1 MIFTNI
7 HTFSILMCILLLCI
21 WGYFLLTIYRK
32 QKNKISVIFL
42 WSIFLLLLI
51 SLLWPRGWVSTTH
64 QNYIWSNIVFLVD
77 VSTSMDALD
86 FDSQSDTRLDIAKY
100 TISQFIESHPNNKYA
115 LDVFAGDSVKLLP
128 FTNDQS
134 IYQTVLSGVSQS
146 NVWAPWTDII
156 WALQTS
162 ISHFSSD
169 DAGLIVM
176 LTDWWDG
183 PIEWIWELKDM
194 LEDKNIELLVVWVW
208 SEKWS
213 YIPTGT
219 DLFGR
224 TLYKTYN
231 GEKVIT
237 RLNNDELQSISKGL
251 WTYKKLDSV
260 SDIESIINTIWWLWK
275 QMSFKNDMTQ
285 RRNFVPF
292 IIFIIWILW
301 LLFLWNMVFSNTK
314 KK

>member
-1 MIFTNI
+1 MIFTN
-7 HTFSILMCILLLCI
+7 
-21 WGYFLLTIYRK
+21 R
-32 QKNKISVIFL
+32 
-42 WSIFLLLLI
+42 SIFLLLLI
-51 SLLWPRGWVSTTH
+51 SLLWPRGWVSKTY
-64 QNYIWSNIVFLVD
+64 QNYIWSNIVFLID

-86 FDSQSDTRLDIAKY
+86 FDSQYASRLDIAKY

-115 LDVFAGDSVKLLP
+115 LDVFSWDSVKLLP

-146 NVWAPWTDII
+146 NVWTPWTDII
-156 WALQTS
+156 WALETS
-162 ISHFSSD
+162 ISHFDVD
-169 DAGLIVM
+169 DTGLIVM
-176 LTDWWDG
+176 LTDWWDD
-183 PIEWIWELKDM
+183 PIEWIWELKNI
-194 LEDKNIELLVVWVW
+194 LEDKNIELFVVWVW

-213 YIPTGT
+213 YIPAGT

-237 RLNNDELQSISKGL
+237 RLNNDELQSISKGV

-260 SDIESIINTIWWLWK
+260 SDLESIIDTIWWLW
-275 QMSFKNDMTQ
+275 QDVSFTNDMTQ
-285 RRNFVPF
+285 RRNLVVLF
-292 IIFIIWILW
+292 ICLWVFLWI
-301 LLFLWNMVFSNTK
+301 LFLWSMISSNIK